1 MDWES
6 ALGGTKLLSFWVS
19 EVSIVNINCFKL
31 SCSPV
36 PLSLSFFFFFFSR
49 CFMGL
54 WSFLFKGIT
63 FEKYCI
69 SWNFLSSSWKAT
81 FFFPLTLTLCP
92 KFCDAKICSGL
103 LGGPVFSA
111 LPPLLVKDAQSS
123 SSSLSDHCYLPSLQP
138 PLPHPDPHQAHP
150 WASLSILYLLLP
162 QLLRLMFAWQLLPE
176 VVHVPTQSRSKMQ
189 FIPK

>member
-36 PLSLSFFFFFFSR
+36 PLSLSFFFLR

-54 WSFLFKGIT
+54 WSFLFKSIT
-63 FEKYCI
+63 FGKYCI

-81 FFFPLTLTLCP
+81 FFFSFTLTLCP
-92 KFCDAKICSGL
+92 KFCDARICSGI

-138 PLPHPDPHQAHP
+138 PLPHPDPRQAHL
-150 WASLSILYLLLP
+150 WASLSTLCLLLP
-162 QLLRLMFAWQLLPE
+162 QLLWLMFARQLLPE
-176 VVHVPTQSRSKMQ
+176 VVHVPTQSWSKIQ
-189 FIPK
+189 FISK